1 MKKRTLYVI
10 WILIGVSMLFQS
22 CGSKEQEKSKQ
33 KQEWEQR
40 VKDLKTTLI
49 NRYNPIEYPP
59 QDFSKRKVFTYNL
72 QKILVNGNR
81 RPVLFDGFLDDITE
95 DRGQF
100 FVHFICRLSEDFLEQ
115 RTIWFHLKCKYE
127 QVKFVTDSPPEYDLI
142 LSDFLFLSGQQ
153 RDFLVVC
160 VVTDVKKI
168 VNFTVRGYSSEESED
183 VELEIE
189 SPDTFS
195 VIGELLEMV
204 KYPETPK

>member
-1 MKKRTLYVI
+1 MKKKSFYSVVVLLVFS
-10 WILIGVSMLFQS
+10 LLFLS
-22 CGSKEQEKSKQ
+22 CDSKKQ
-33 KQEWEQR
+33 KRSKAEQEWEQK

-49 NRYNPIEYPP
+49 NRYNPIEYPS
-59 QDFSKRKVFTYNL
+59 QDFSERKVFTYNL
-72 QKILVNGNR
+72 QKILVKGNR

-100 FVHFICRLSEDFLEQ
+100 FVHFICRLSEGFLEQ

-127 QVKFVTDSPPEYDLI
+127 QVKFVTDNPPEYDLI

-153 RDFLVVC
+153 RDFLVVS

-168 VNFTVRGYSSEESED
+168 VNYTVRGYGSEGSED

-195 VIGELLEMV
+195 VTGELLEMV